1 MKRGTFY
8 LLFFVVAVFS
18 LMLLANCSKPPTEE
32 LAKVEKAM
40 EEAKSKEANL
50 YAEDAYKK
58 AEESLKK
65 AKDQVV
71 AKQYK
76 EAAQTL
82 VETMP
87 LIQQALTGIEAGKA
101 KMKEEAEK
109 YVGEAQKGLDEL
121 KTDVAAAIK
130 KKVAV
135 PKEEIQAAIG
145 KWEVDLAGIK
155 DKIQS
160 GKIREAFDELKAMV
174 EAVKAKKE
182 DIDKMATAAPAAP
195 AAPATP
201 PKK

>member
-1 MKRGTFY
+1 MKRGIY
-8 LLFFVVAVFS
+8 YALFFVVAVFS
-18 LMLLANCSKPPTEE
+18 LMLLTGCSKPPTEE
-32 LAKVEKAM
+32 LAKTEKAI
-40 EEAKSKEANL
+40 EEAKAKEANL
-50 YAEDAYKK
+50 YAEDTFKK

-65 AKDQVV
+65 AKDQIA

-82 VETMP
+82 MEAIP
-87 LIQQALTGIEAGKA
+87 LAQQAVAGVEAGKA

-130 KKVAV
+130 KKLAV
-135 PKEEIQAAIG
+135 PKEEVQAAIG

-155 DKIQS
+155 DKLQS

-174 EAVKAKKE
+174 EAVKVKKE
-182 DIDKMATAAPAAP
+182 DIAKLAAEAPAPPAAP
-195 AAPATP
+195 AAS

>member
-8 LLFFVVAVFS
+8 VLFFVAAVFS
-18 LMLLANCSKPPTEE
+18 LMLLVGCSKPPTEE
-32 LAKVEKAM
+32 MAKADKAI
-40 EEAKSKEANL
+40 EEAKAKEANL
-50 YAEDAYKK
+50 YAEDAFKK

-65 AKDQVV
+65 AKDQVA

-76 EAAQTL
+76 EAVQTL
-82 VETMP
+82 AETMT
-87 LIQQALTGIEAGKA
+87 LVQQAMSSIDAGKA

-130 KKVAV
+130 KKLAV

-155 DKIQS
+155 DKLQS

-174 EAVKAKKE
+174 EAVKVKKE
-182 DIDKMATAAPAAP
+182 DIAKLAPAAP
-195 AAPATP
+195 AAPPAP